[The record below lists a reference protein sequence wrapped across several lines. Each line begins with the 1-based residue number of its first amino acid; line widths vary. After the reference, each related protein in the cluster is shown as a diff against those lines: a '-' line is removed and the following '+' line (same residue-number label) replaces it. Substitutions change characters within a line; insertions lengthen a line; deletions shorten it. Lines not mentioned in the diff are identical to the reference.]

1 MNPFLSINIKK
12 ELHTAE
18 GNFPLT
24 VNLAMEKGE
33 FLALTGPSGGGKTT
47 LLRLI
52 AGLEKADNGQI
63 IFDNKIWSNTAKKAF
78 IVPQKRS
85 IGFVFQD
92 YALFPNMTIEQ
103 NLAFALDKNTPK
115 NRVGE
120 LIELMELSALANR
133 FPTKLSGGQQQR
145 VALARALVRQP
156 QILLLDEPLSA
167 LDTEMRQRLQDDLK
181 RLHEA
186 YQLTTILVSHDER
199 EIFKLANRVVFIENG
214 QVKKVGKPSEILQNK
229 GIFGT
234 IEKLKVE
241 GSFMKITCVIN
252 GELLTMKLPKTI
264 AKNYKVGQ
272 TIFISS

>member
-1 MNPFLSINIKK
+1 MTSFLSINIKK
-12 ELHTAE
+12 ELQTAE
-18 GNFPLT
+18 GKFPLT
-24 VNLAMEKGE
+24 VNLSVEKGE

-52 AGLEKADNGQI
+52 AGLEKAEEGQI
-63 IFDNKIWSNTAKKAF
+63 IFNKSTWLNTSKKQF

-92 YALFPNMTIEQ
+92 YALFPNMTIQQ

-120 LIELMELSALANR
+120 LLELMELTALANR
-133 FPTKLSGGQQQR
+133 FPRQLSGGQQQR

-156 QILLLDEPLSA
+156 KILLLDEPLSA

-186 YQLTTILVSHDER
+186 YDLTTILVSHDER

-214 QVKKVGKPSEILQNK
+214 QMKKVGTPSEVLKNK
-229 GIFGT
+229 GIFGKVQ
-234 IEKLKVE
+234 KLEIQNNLV
-241 GSFMKITCVIN
+241 KITCEAN
-252 GELLTMKLPKTI
+252 GKLLTLFLPKAI
-264 AKNYKVGQ
+264 AKKYKIGQ
-272 TIFISS
+272 TVFIS